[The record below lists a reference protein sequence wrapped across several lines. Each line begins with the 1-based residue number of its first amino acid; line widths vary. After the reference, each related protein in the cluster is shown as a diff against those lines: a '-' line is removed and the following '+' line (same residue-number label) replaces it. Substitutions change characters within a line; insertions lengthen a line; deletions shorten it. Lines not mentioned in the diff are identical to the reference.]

1 MEQLRLT
8 EELVRHLAR
17 VSASILE
24 YLEEVENCLMRQ
36 HLALASGVDLTFS
49 IIIIVNLH
57 GEWVGTILLDG

>member
-24 YLEEVENCLMRQ
+24 YLEEVENRLMRQ

-49 IIIIVNLH
+49 IIIIINLH
-57 GEWVGTILLDG
+57 GERVGAILLDG

>member
-49 IIIIVNLH
+49 IIIVNLH
-57 GEWVGTILLDG
+57 GEWVGAILLDG

>member
-1 MEQLRLT
+1 VEQLRLT

-24 YLEEVENCLMRQ
+24 YLEEVENRLMRQ

-49 IIIIVNLH
+49 IIIIINLH
-57 GEWVGTILLDG
+57 GERVGAILLDG

>member
-24 YLEEVENCLMRQ
+24 YLEEVENRLMRQ

-49 IIIIVNLH
+49 IIIIINLH
-57 GEWVGTILLDG
+57 GEWVGAILLDG

>member
-49 IIIIVNLH
+49 VNLH
-57 GEWVGTILLDG
+57 SEWVGAILLDG

>member
-24 YLEEVENCLMRQ
+24 YLEEVENRLMRQ

-49 IIIIVNLH
+49 MIIIINLH
-57 GEWVGTILLDG
+57 GEWVGAILLDG

>member
-17 VSASILE
+17 VSASILQD
-24 YLEEVENCLMRQ
+24 LEEVENRLMRQ

-49 IIIIVNLH
+49 IIIIINLH
-57 GEWVGTILLDG
+57 GERVGAILLDG

>member
-24 YLEEVENCLMRQ
+24 YLEEVENSLMRQ

-49 IIIIVNLH
+49 VNLH
-57 GEWVGTILLDG
+57 SEWVGAILLDG